1 METLQKSPAAN
12 KLLPSLMV
20 KASNAYGDVAKNVK
34 MPPEIESQMARISL
48 RSILKQAAKSITP
61 ADVQQL
67 NAALNKIKKRSN
79 LFVICPRPFSIQ
91 IVVLCD
97 LLNTLSEEKKESGGP
112 YRFGKILRAHYI
124 FSLFYPGVRVQ
135 PLAFIVAFAA
145 LLFPQQG
152 QCNTT
157 LCQLTVNVRIV
168 RFNVQALLYLSGKSI
183 RFGSAL
189 VMSSSTGH
197 CMACLSISAKTSR
210 TVCREQ

>member
-1 METLQKSPAAN
+1 M
-12 KLLPSLMV
+12 
-20 KASNAYGDVAKNVK
+20 
-34 MPPEIESQMARISL
+34 
-48 RSILKQAAKSITP
+48 
-61 ADVQQL
+61 
-67 NAALNKIKKRSN
+67 NAALNKIKKDLIYLPYAHALSQFKL
-79 LFVICPRPFSIQ
+79 LFCVT
-91 IVVLCD
+91 
-97 LLNTLSEEKKESGGP
+97 LLNTLSEEKKESGEP

-124 FSLFYPGVRVQ
+124 FSLFYPGVRVRL
-135 PLAFIVAFAA
+135 LAFIVAFAA
-145 LLFPQQG
+145 LLLPQQG

>member
-1 METLQKSPAAN
+1 MICCRGRTSCLTFAKRKFEVCWSRVWLQLYFCSMAVVER
-12 KLLPSLMV
+12 LL
-20 KASNAYGDVAKNVK
+20 
-34 MPPEIESQMARISL
+34 
-48 RSILKQAAKSITP
+48 
-61 ADVQQL
+61 
-67 NAALNKIKKRSN
+67 
-79 LFVICPRPFSIQ
+79 LFCVT
-91 IVVLCD
+91 
-97 LLNTLSEEKKESGGP
+97 LLNTLSEEKKESGEP

-124 FSLFYPGVRVQ
+124 FSLFYPGVRVR

-168 RFNVQALLYLSGKSI
+168 RFNVQALLYLYGKSI
-183 RFGSAL
+183 RFESAL

>member
-1 METLQKSPAAN
+1 MIGFQLVLKKLRVIQFQCCGNIQRLWGCCKKS
-12 KLLPSLMV
+12 K
-20 KASNAYGDVAKNVK
+20 
-34 MPPEIESQMARISL
+34 
-48 RSILKQAAKSITP
+48 
-61 ADVQQL
+61 
-67 NAALNKIKKRSN
+67 NAAGDRKSDGTHIL
-79 LFVICPRPFSIQ
+79 LFCVT
-91 IVVLCD
+91 
-97 LLNTLSEEKKESGGP
+97 LLNTLSEEKKESGEP

-124 FSLFYPGVRVQ
+124 FSLFYPGVRVRL
-135 PLAFIVAFAA
+135 LAFIVAFAA
-145 LLFPQQG
+145 LLLPQQG